1 MGLTAELF
9 NRNRWDSSDPDR
21 APPPL
26 PLNPQ
31 SPSVGGS
38 PSKPGTSA
46 AIQSA
51 HAALAEKARENSL
64 VPAPL
69 GKNSTHRRIK
79 SSQHGSVRDLGFMIE
94 SGRES
99 VNSTPRSHEQLPRP
113 GSPRDPFY
121 DSRPQ
126 DDREAPPEVKVLSL
140 SPGPSLTPIIRPIA
154 RRSAHSI
161 LGENTPPQSA
171 TMLALQNLSTP
182 TRERDRDGNSNG
194 NGNGNGNHGNSH
206 SKPPRELR
214 ELPQAPA
221 TSAPRDHRDNHG
233 PVKEKQPVQP
243 EPVPLSNVTNSAP
256 LTALVRQPPNAALDS
271 LSQQILSLTNIATSL
286 QKEMSQLSRRSR
298 DNATDL
304 LSLKEATNTRD
315 EDIRR
320 SLRDLLTSTNELSS
334 RGLTRDPY
342 GASLLLDSKP
352 HAAGSPMPKVARPFS
367 LPRIPSLNSFSASM
381 DGDRMSTPSLCGP
394 VADGPATISLL
405 EKIVRDMG
413 TKDGQEN
420 LISRLSDVADKV
432 AGMATAKKVEELLNL
447 VKSSHEQS
455 AIVPATD
462 ASGGGGRGGSVP
474 LRKRSF
480 DEEPSSPVAGFP
492 GPSGGALQR
501 TGERLLADAATRRSS
516 APTSGG
522 SDAVTGDILN
532 IIRTVKDSVAQ
543 GGGLTA
549 EVKALVR
556 ELRGEVLGMGREI
569 GRRLEEVQAKKPNQA
584 EAVAQAEMSR
594 VIDEGLQE
602 MKQHMNQLLKE
613 HRRQSAT
620 AIASRGPVVDYAEVY
635 NSVRAALKDSQ
646 ASRPRKDEVTREDV
660 MDAVKEAWETYK
672 PEIEVQTIGLERDEV
687 LQCLQEGLR
696 EYAPSKDVAPGA
708 TRDEVLAAVAEGL
721 KHFVPPQVETPPAL
735 SRDEILDAVRECL
748 EEFEFP
754 VAASAVGAEVT
765 KQDMLDAVKEGL
777 EGLELP
783 TPEPTQSTV
792 SNDEVLERL
801 GEIVEFMRDEF
812 RAVSAE
818 AKQTVAARERETEQV
833 LDATKDGFAKLRA
846 DIEAYVDKAAG
857 TNGQED
863 FLDGLV
869 RTLDDFREE
878 IAELVSK
885 ASDNSRKVLTTEIEN
900 LRDAVNSSL
909 VPMSAVPSANSG
921 GSNKEIIEALHDG
934 ISSLRN
940 EMASRPI
947 AGTNEVLDALQESM
961 QDLRECI
968 ERLGNKPIDLTAND
982 EILDA
987 LKTGLDGVKSDIKSD
1002 INDIRELAN
1011 PNEKAVATIDHS
1023 MSTAMVPIDVLRQ
1036 DDIKNLERLIA
1047 QLQMKMD
1054 TMEAPAEA
1062 SAASVAVAAAT
1073 AAAAAV
1079 PTLTKND
1086 VASKLDLSGAVETLA
1101 SKEDLSGMTETLASK
1116 EDLSGVKEILV
1127 SKEDLSGATE
1137 TLASKDDLAGI
1148 VEKLQKLQ
1156 ETVEAA
1162 AASDRD
1168 SAAADPATREDV
1180 VAIETILRNTKG
1192 RLDDMVDGEQAVR
1205 KDHIDAL
1212 ETVVLETKESLGA
1225 LKTKLECLDG
1235 LSRQED
1241 LKEVE
1246 SLIAQV
1252 ANEFE
1257 ELKER
1262 HEKQLDDPERVTKT
1276 DVEAVEA
1283 ICHDVKTAVDQM
1295 VKTDLAALPT
1305 RDDLQRL
1312 ETLLAEVRS
1321 MAGSEAEKTAKAFED
1336 RQAETV
1342 GVGET
1347 VNEVKAFLEEFQ
1359 STVKSQLEEGIG
1371 GVEKVGQ
1378 LLETLGQTVGKSA
1391 SVGDELKEMLE
1402 AVKVEVEESR
1412 VSAVGAKLETD
1423 EKLQQTADE
1432 VAAKID
1438 EKVGELVS
1446 KYNAFQAQLEERAKS
1461 GEARDEQMEA
1471 AVVGS
1476 KAVADELKALI
1487 DTLGATVTDSLEKME
1502 EASKTVFGR
1511 VEDLVGRVDEN
1522 HTDDKA
1528 EHQQTRDE
1536 VKRAVDAVEGLQGRV
1551 AEYQPQILES
1561 LKDVLLIVGQHYEHS
1576 KASTETIREKIEEA
1590 KPPELPMLP
1599 PPPEKYDDSQVVQ
1612 KLDHLSEKYNGAVL
1626 LEKLEG
1632 LTERYNGDVVL
1643 EKLEGLSERYNGE
1656 TLLEKVEALAE
1667 CYNGDVLLE
1676 KLEGLSE
1683 RYNGDVLLEKI
1694 QGVSEQCD
1702 GILTVPE
1709 KVDGMTEKLEAGI
1722 LANGEKLDKLAD
1734 KADQDSTTITEKLD
1748 KLSDKTDGD
1757 QLVVVDRL
1765 DKLSEQADA
1774 DQLVVV
1780 EKLEKLSEQADS
1792 DQIVVVDK
1800 LEKLSEQAG
1809 SGQTA
1814 VLAKLDGLAD
1824 KCEAAALGNGEKLD
1838 QLADKVDQDQ
1848 AAVHGKLDR
1857 LVDHSQA
1864 ADKAFARLE
1873 TLDKVHQRVIQ
1884 TAAEVTALVAA
1895 QTARM
1900 DDDRQARE
1908 KSLQETLL
1916 ALERSAA
1923 QKEALEA
1930 SVAALREEQESLRR
1944 SVEAMRAEQDELS
1957 RRRTRLTADVASL
1970 ETAASLRREE
1980 LREVEDRAQGLERR
1994 ILEGVMDHSRVLLMA
2009 KSGGFA
2015 GKGRDAM
2022 SRKRVSSQRQGHRE
2036 SSGSAA
2042 LEDTGRAA
2050 TKRSS
2055 EHKKQRAVPINMA
2068 MQSTP
2073 SSRNGLVPPSQ
2084 PSSSGVARRIV
2095 SLSQINNNVAAGG
2108 FQRSQS
2114 VRQPGGRSAMRKSSW
2129 AGSRAT
2135 TPVPVP
2141 PVPAVTAAAAAKG
2154 YGDLDADREDKENS
2168 APPRSA
2174 RGEDD
2179 DSVYDDAGN
2188 APTPRHQPHQ
2198 PALSVTDAGG
2208 TSIDGGGGD
2217 GHPSGTETLRRS
2229 SLGTTVITES
2239 SVSGTCDDDDGDAG
2253 SDGGGDYHG
2262 NRDGNHTTTDDNCSE
2277 HDDDL
2282 DDTSSQHTENQ
2293 AGPPD
2298 GSDPV
2303 PCQT

>member
-1 MGLTAELF
+1 MPPIERDVPSQLDRTLRHQHSGSSDHSRALIPM
-9 NRNRWDSSDPDR
+9 WDSSDPDR

-31 SPSVGGS
+31 SPSVGPS

-64 VPAPL
+64 VPTPL

-94 SGRES
+94 GGRES

-126 DDREAPPEVKVLSL
+126 DDREAPLEVKVLSL

-154 RRSAHSI
+154 RRSAHCI

-182 TRERDRDGNSNG
+182 TRERDRDGNSSG

-221 TSAPRDHRDNHG
+221 ASAPRDHRDNHN
-233 PVKEKQPVQP
+233 PVKERQPVQP

-256 LTALVRQPPNAALDS
+256 STALARQPPNAALDS

-334 RGLTRDPY
+334 RSSTRDPY

-352 HAAGSPMPKVARPFS
+352 HAAGSPMSKVARPFS

-394 VADGPATISLL
+394 VVDGPATISLL

-413 TKDGQEN
+413 TKDGHEN

-462 ASGGGGRGGSVP
+462 ASGGGGSVP

-480 DEEPSSPVAGFP
+480 DEDPSSPVSGFAGP
-492 GPSGGALQR
+492 GVGALQR
-501 TGERLLADAATRRSS
+501 TGERTVADVATRRSS
-516 APTSGG
+516 APTSGE

-584 EAVAQAEMSR
+584 EAVTQAEMSR

-646 ASRPRKDEVTREDV
+646 ASRPRKEEVTREDV

-696 EYAPSKDVAPGA
+696 EYAPSKDAAPGA

-754 VAASAVGAEVT
+754 VAASAVGTEVT

-783 TPEPTQSTV
+783 MPEPTQSTV

-801 GEIVEFMRDEF
+801 GEIVELMRDEF

-818 AKQTVAARERETEQV
+818 AKQSVAASERDKEQV

-857 TNGQED
+857 VNGQED

-885 ASDNSRKVLTTEIEN
+885 ASDSSRKVLTTEIEN

-921 GSNKEIIEALHDG
+921 GSNKEVIEALHDG

-940 EMASRPI
+940 EIASRPI

-1116 EDLSGVKEILV
+1116 EDLSGVAEILV

-1137 TLASKDDLAGI
+1137 TLASKEDLTGI
-1148 VEKLQKLQ
+1148 IEKLQKLQ

-1168 SAAADPATREDV
+1168 SAAPDPATREDV

-1262 HEKQLDDPERVTKT
+1262 HQKQLDDPERVTKT
-1276 DVEAVEA
+1276 DVDAVEA
-1283 ICHDVKTAVDQM
+1283 ICHDIKTAVDQM

-1347 VNEVKAFLEEFQ
+1347 VKEVKAFLEEFQ
-1359 STVKSQLEEGIG
+1359 STVKSQLEEGVG
-1371 GVEKVGQ
+1371 GVGKVGQ

-1432 VAAKID
+1432 LAAKID
-1438 EKVGELVS
+1438 DKVGELVS
-1446 KYNAFQAQLEERAKS
+1446 KYDAFQALLEERAKS

-1487 DTLGATVTDSLEKME
+1487 DTLGSTVTDSLEKME

-1551 AEYQPQILES
+1551 AEYQPQILDS

-1643 EKLEGLSERYNGE
+1643 EKLEGLSGRYNGDVVLEKLEGLSERYNGE
-1656 TLLEKVEALAE
+1656 AVLEKVEGLAE
-1667 CYNGDVLLE
+1667 RYNGDVLLE
-1676 KLEGLSE
+1676 KLEGLSERYNGDVLLEKVEGLSE

-1702 GILTVPE
+1702 GILLMLPE
-1709 KVDGMTEKLEAGI
+1709 KIDGMTEKLEAGI

-1734 KADQDSTTITEKLD
+1734 KADQDSTAINEKLD

-1757 QLVVVDRL
+1757 QLIVVDRL

-1792 DQIVVVDK
+1792 DQLVVVDK
-1800 LEKLSEQAG
+1800 LEKLSEQTV
-1809 SGQTA
+1809 SSQTA
-1814 VLAKLDGLAD
+1814 VLAKLDGL
-1824 KCEAAALGNGEKLD
+1824 D
-1838 QLADKVDQDQ
+1838 QLADK
-1848 AAVHGKLDR
+1848 
-1857 LVDHSQA
+1857 
-1864 ADKAFARLE
+1864 
-1873 TLDKVHQRVIQ
+1873 
-1884 TAAEVTALVAA
+1884 
-1895 QTARM
+1895 
-1900 DDDRQARE
+1900 
-1908 KSLQETLL
+1908 
-1916 ALERSAA
+1916 
-1923 QKEALEA
+1923 
-1930 SVAALREEQESLRR
+1930 
-1944 SVEAMRAEQDELS
+1944 
-1957 RRRTRLTADVASL
+1957 
-1970 ETAASLRREE
+1970 
-1980 LREVEDRAQGLERR
+1980 
-1994 ILEGVMDHSRVLLMA
+1994 
-2009 KSGGFA
+2009 
-2015 GKGRDAM
+2015 
-2022 SRKRVSSQRQGHRE
+2022 
-2036 SSGSAA
+2036 
-2042 LEDTGRAA
+2042 
-2050 TKRSS
+2050 
-2055 EHKKQRAVPINMA
+2055 
-2068 MQSTP
+2068 
-2073 SSRNGLVPPSQ
+2073 
-2084 PSSSGVARRIV
+2084 
-2095 SLSQINNNVAAGG
+2095 
-2108 FQRSQS
+2108 
-2114 VRQPGGRSAMRKSSW
+2114 PGGR
-2129 AGSRAT
+2129 
-2135 TPVPVP
+2135 
-2141 PVPAVTAAAAAKG
+2141 
-2154 YGDLDADREDKENS
+2154 
-2168 APPRSA
+2168 
-2174 RGEDD
+2174 
-2179 DSVYDDAGN
+2179 
-2188 APTPRHQPHQ
+2188 
-2198 PALSVTDAGG
+2198 
-2208 TSIDGGGGD
+2208 
-2217 GHPSGTETLRRS
+2217 
-2229 SLGTTVITES
+2229 
-2239 SVSGTCDDDDGDAG
+2239 
-2253 SDGGGDYHG
+2253 
-2262 NRDGNHTTTDDNCSE
+2262 
-2277 HDDDL
+2277 
-2282 DDTSSQHTENQ
+2282 
-2293 AGPPD
+2293 
-2298 GSDPV
+2298 
-2303 PCQT
+2303 